1 VTLIPIKFEVVAA
14 VIIKDAKVLMCRSRG
29 NKHYYCPGGKLE
41 KDETEIEAIIREC
54 KEEISIAVIPKSIVK
69 LYSFEAE
76 AYGFNEPRIV
86 VMNCYKFDYE
96 GEIIPSAEI
105 DDVIWAN
112 LEDLEKLA
120 PAARVLLL
128 KLNL

>member
-1 VTLIPIKFEVVAA
+1 MTLIPIKFEVVAA

-29 NKHYYCPGGKLE
+29 NEHYYCPGGKLE
-41 KDETEIEAIIREC
+41 KNETEIEAIVREC
-54 KEEISIAVIPKSIVK
+54 KEEISIQVIPESIVK

-76 AYGFNEPRIV
+76 AYGFSEPRIV
-86 VMNCYKFDYE
+86 VMNCYKFDYI

-105 DDVIWAN
+105 DDVIWAS

-120 PAARVLLL
+120 PAAKDLLL

>member
-1 VTLIPIKFEVVAA
+1 MSLVPIKFEVVAA
-14 VIIKDAKVLMCRSRG
+14 VIIKDGKVLMCRSRG
-29 NKHYYCPGGKLE
+29 NEHYYCPGGKLE
-41 KDETEIEAIIREC
+41 KNETEIEAIIREC
-54 KEEISIAVIPKSIVK
+54 REEISISVIPKSIVK

-76 AYGFNEPRIV
+76 AYGFSEPRIV
-86 VMNCYKFDYE
+86 VMNCYKFDYI

-105 DDVIWAN
+105 DDVIWAGP
-112 LEDLEKLA
+112 EDIDKLA